1 MRGHSNDN
9 PAWWEQTGVLHRVIC
24 DLIHAELTSLRRR
37 APVVP
42 LPWQEST
49 HLALDLE
56 VDSLE
61 MLTLASRLS
70 EMLHIH
76 RAGIEDYLL
85 AKLHLQDWT
94 SVALTSLR
102 RFSADLTFHTSGS
115 SGAPKP
121 CTHSCDWLWQEVA
134 TLQTLFAGRRRILS
148 AVSSHHI
155 YGFLFT
161 VLLPQALGLQA
172 GETLDLRASSPAS
185 LTNILRPGDLVVA
198 HPDYWRAAQRS
209 GCTVPADVIGVSSG
223 GPCDE
228 ALARALRTWGL
239 AQLFQIFGS
248 SETGGIGWRTDETEP
263 YTCFP
268 YWRVQEDACAIVRC
282 LPDGASACFALQDSL
297 TWVDEYRFFPQGRR
311 DQVVQVGGVNVFPGC
326 VAEALKQHPAVLDAQ
341 VRLMRPDE
349 GNRLKAY
356 VVPQDERAD
365 REALAQTLAT
375 WVRDHFLPVERP
387 AAFTFGSALPRQSN
401 GKPSD
406 WII

>member
-1 MRGHSNDN
+1 MREYSSGN
-9 PAWWEQTGVLHRVIC
+9 PAWWEQAGVLHRVIC
-24 DLIHAELTSLRRR
+24 DLIHAELTSQRRR
-37 APVVP
+37 APIVP

-49 HLALDLE
+49 HLALDLD

-61 MLTLASRLS
+61 ALALASRLS

-76 RAGIEDYLL
+76 RSGIEDYLL
-85 AKLHLQDWT
+85 AKLRLQDWT

-115 SGAPKP
+115 SGTPKP
-121 CTHSCDWLWQEVA
+121 CTHSYDWLWQEVA
-134 TLQTLFAGRRRILS
+134 ALRTLFAGRRRVLS
-148 AVSSHHI
+148 AVPCHHI

-161 VLLPQALGLQA
+161 VLLPQALGLQS
-172 GETLDLRASSPAS
+172 GETLDLRASSPAA
-185 LTNILRPGDLVVA
+185 LTNILCPGDLVVA

-209 GCTVPADVIGVSSG
+209 ASTVPSDVIGVSSG
-223 GPCDE
+223 GPCEE
-228 ALARALRTWGL
+228 ALARALQTWGL
-239 AQLFQIFGS
+239 AQLVQIFGS
-248 SETGGIGWRTDETEP
+248 SETGGIGWRTDGTGP
-263 YTCFP
+263 YTRFP
-268 YWRVQEDACAIVRC
+268 YWQAQEKACAVVRC

-297 TWVDEYRFFPQGRR
+297 TWIDEHRFFPQGRR
-311 DQVVQVGGVNVFPGC
+311 DQVVQVGGVNVSPGRI
-326 VAEALKQHPAVLDAQ
+326 AEALKQHPAVSDAQ

-356 VVPQDERAD
+356 IVPQDVRAD

-375 WVRDHFLPVERP
+375 WVRDHFPPVERP
-387 AAFTFGSALPRQSN
+387 VAFTFGSALPRQSN